1 MRKLLLGKK
10 KVDRIK
16 AFYGKPEFSLV
27 KCERKKRTVMK
38 NETQCNYIS
47 KRSFTLCKY
56 SD

>member
-27 KCERKKRTVMK
+27 KCERNQGTVMK